1 MTTDV
6 RRRRVLRLLESVEE
20 ALTVAEIA
28 DRLDERPTTVR
39 FHLDAL
45 AADGQVEKAP
55 GAATGRGR
63 PALVYRAARSLRG
76 DGSTDYRL
84 LATILVDAL
93 AGSGE
98 ALGTTEALAAA
109 GSRWVPELVESTGAQ
124 DVAGLVDALGFRPD
138 PVGPDGDL
146 VLRHCPF
153 FDLAV
158 ARREVVCP
166 VHLGILQG
174 ATAELAPGASVVSLV
189 PFARPDACV
198 AHLSGDLTG
207 VA

>member
-1 MTTDV
+1 MTTAA

-20 ALTVAEIA
+20 ALTVPEIA
-28 DRLDERPTTVR
+28 ERLGERPTTVR

-45 AADGQVEKAP
+45 AADGLVEKAP
-55 GAATGRGR
+55 GAASGPGR

-93 AGSGE
+93 AEPGDAPGR
-98 ALGTTEALAAA
+98 TEALAAA
-109 GSRWVPELVESTGAQ
+109 GSRWAAELVEGTGAK
-124 DVAGLVDALGFRPD
+124 DVAGLFDALGFRPE
-138 PVGPDGDL
+138 PVSADGDL

-158 ARREVVCP
+158 ARQEVVCP

-174 ATAELAPGASVVSLV
+174 ATAELAPGTDVVSLV